1 MTEEKIIKLKYQN
14 KEVSSPM
21 PSSLEECKSFFKNYF
36 SIDDE
41 KLEKLSLF
49 YTDKDGDPISL
60 EKKEDYLNFSQNN
73 EKVIEGEILEDKENE
88 EEIPAEG
95 ETKEKEE
102 NLEENV
108 KKSEIKS
115 KINEEIKEPNLGNI
129 SLECPTT
136 SSILFE
142 KEIKGEEETNIA
154 NNLKKLEEIISNDN
168 KEKSEIKNNNDKKIE
183 EKVDNS
189 DIQKDN
195 KIEEDKKV
203 NEINDKMPSEINDKK
218 GEETEN
224 KIIKEKENLENEN
237 NNKNKNNII
246 KENVKNNEENI
257 NDIVKNKNNNDE
269 NKGNEK
275 DKKENS
281 HENIIDNN
289 HANSNNN
296 NINNKSMINNN
307 NNNNRRCRIN
317 WFLIISIFA
326 NLIAV
331 IMYFVFKKK
340 LEDNEKKVIIG
351 IDFGSTASGYSI
363 IYDSLINFD
372 DSDSKEV
379 ISSELI
385 MDSET
390 EIGLRIGNKAHYFP
404 KNRIKPENK
413 LYFCKFKKNLDPK
426 NNKNYV
432 ESNVPK
438 GVKKELKNIIKG
450 FLSLLREEIEINNKR
465 IKTTN
470 INDIKWIIT
479 VPPLWDEKGK
489 KFMKDVAYESGMI
502 HSEIALEPEA
512 ASLSIFHDK
521 DINKKYLV
529 KGKNFLIVD
538 AGGYTVDISANK
550 IIDDSHNL
558 EQLLKPNSE
567 ILGSNLIN
575 ERIIEIIETI
585 YGKSTIED
593 VIKNNYEAWEKTL
606 DEIEEKK
613 KEIDDNTAENFRIDI
628 KFNKKKCSM
637 FSDECEG
644 QYNGTKIQYSSTHI
658 EIPSQII
665 INIISEIATNV
676 VNIINKSFSK
686 TNENIDLIVLTGGF
700 SNCKIFEKKIRN
712 NFIGSLKQLVFLKS
726 PQETVMKG
734 AAIFGLFPN
743 QILYRISPVIV
754 AVNNYEYAKENDECE
769 SLEKDENGNTLCLKY
784 KIFIERGKSVKTNEI
799 IEKIIKPINE
809 TVNIYYSFNDEIN
822 EKDINLLDTLDIPP
836 SDLPI
841 KNRTLTIS
849 MRFSNYINITVMDK
863 ESDKGIWKI
872 VYYPS

>member
-281 HENIIDNN
+281 HENITDNN
-289 HANSNNN
+289 HVNSNNN
-296 NINNKSMINNN
+296 NINNNSIIN